1 MELFNFSD
9 PSKNSYYLPF
19 ILIIFLIYLLLK
31 TVMNIFNKQNN
42 DTYNSEIQML
52 NDIDS
57 SILKSRINSLRCRY
71 LIAYITTRIAFWA
84 KAPYLYFLF
93 MTVHKFSFAEIGIL
107 FLIPIILELILSITL
122 GPLRSQYK
130 IGRRFYFHI
139 CNISNIIGILLIIQ
153 CSRLLAY
160 LGQII
165 IGIVG
170 YNSIFEQ

>member
-71 LIAYITTRIAFWA
+71 LIAYITTRIAF
-84 KAPYLYFLF
+84 
-93 MTVHKFSFAEIGIL
+93 
-107 FLIPIILELILSITL
+107 
-122 GPLRSQYK
+122 
-130 IGRRFYFHI
+130 
-139 CNISNIIGILLIIQ
+139 
-153 CSRLLAY
+153 
-160 LGQII
+160 
-165 IGIVG
+165 
-170 YNSIFEQ
+170 